1 MAYRVLTA
9 ALFKPFTLPHL
20 KTQRVSALRALV
32 AGFAGLACTPL
43 LLAQDA
49 SGTTP
54 ATTASPARVVVTDT
68 PIEESVLPTVRPFSS
83 AFGLDSN
90 ILDVPRNVTVISR
103 EQLDTIAI
111 FDVRDF
117 SKLTSSSYTP
127 SNFGAPSN
135 PSIRGQ
141 TADLF
146 VNGMRRGLTSNG
158 NGLPVN
164 FNSVES
170 VDIIKGPPTVILGV
184 SQYTGGS
191 VNLNTKRPYFDKF
204 QGNVGATFGSYGQYL
219 YQADFGGPIIKD
231 KLAFRV
237 SFAGEESGSFYENGH
252 QYTQALYTAL
262 TWTPSANYTL
272 DFNFEGFWADYTENF
287 GINRPTQDLIDHGR
301 YITGTVGL
309 LNGVQNNQIIFGGFN
324 VVTPG
329 PTVNLARSVRLLA
342 PGDGSSGRSFSA
354 QVVQTLKINDTFSIV
369 NNTFFYYVNRG
380 TLSSYY
386 YSEILDNNFAI
397 ANRTEFKLNFDIPMG
412 GTVGTITD
420 KDGKTVTKGGDGWHL
435 KLATNAGVELRYQQ
449 VNAYNDYFNE
459 PANAWD
465 LSRPRSEINYINQL
479 AGGSQSLAFLGHP
492 GRFASPGVFNG
503 DTNQSRAFTISPYF
517 QQEIKFGS
525 KFGLLLGARLDIL
538 FVKATDPL
546 APPFAAQKTDS
557 TVMGIPN
564 FNVSPTFSPFP
575 WLTTY
580 FTYNYSQSTGVAN
593 GGGYVM
599 GGNTLGTFASSYFHQ
614 VSELYEFGA
623 KASLIKNTLFIS
635 SALFNQTRNIP
646 SNTNT
651 GVVNNKLTV
660 NGFEIEA
667 NYQPTKNLWMT
678 ASYTLL
684 DAIFKNQSPFSVQTY
699 PFNRIGTIFNFTDTF
714 GAPVTNPNNPNQ
726 TVFTAYP
733 VGNYRQ
739 PGLPKNQFNFLVQ
752 YKLDMGLGASL
763 GAVVTGPQN
772 LNYDGTV
779 KIRTQYTL
787 DATIFYRQKRY
798 ELALSVLNLTDQ
810 KNFSPPNAV
819 YANDSVVANLPI
831 RVSGTVKLKF

>member
-1 MAYRVLTA
+1 M
-9 ALFKPFTLPHL
+9 
-20 KTQRVSALRALV
+20 
-32 AGFAGLACTPL
+32 
-43 LLAQDA
+43 
-49 SGTTP
+49 
-54 ATTASPARVVVTDT
+54 VTDT

-117 SKLTSSSYTP
+117 AKLTSSSYTP

-191 VNLNTKRPYFDKF
+191 INLNTKRPYFDKF

-252 QYTQALYTAL
+252 QYTQAIYTAL

-309 LNGVQNNQIIFGGFN
+309 VNGVQDTSIINGGFN
-324 VVTPG
+324 TVTPG
-329 PTVNLARSVRLLA
+329 PTINIDRSTRLLR
-342 PGDGSSGRSFSA
+342 PGDGSSGRSFNA

-412 GTVGTITD
+412 GTAATITD
-420 KDGKTVTKGGDGWHL
+420 KDGKTVTKGGGGWTW
-435 KLATNAGVELRYQQ
+435 KNMINVGVELRYQQ

-465 LSRPRSEINYINQL
+465 LSLPRSQINYINQIPNG
-479 AGGSQSLAFLGHP
+479 AVPIGFLGHP
-492 GRFASPGVFNG
+492 GRTAFPGIFNG

-517 QQEIKFGS
+517 QHEMKFGTM
-525 KFGLLLGARLDIL
+525 FGLLYGGRVDVL
-538 FVKATDPL
+538 FVKAKDPI
-546 APPFAAQKTDS
+546 APPGFQNEDS

-564 FNVSPTFSPFP
+564 FNVSPTFSPFS

-593 GGGYVM
+593 GGGYM
-599 GGNTLGTFASSYFHQ
+599 MSGFNAGTFDSGYFHRP
-614 VSELYEFGA
+614 SELYELGA
-623 KASLIKNTLFIS
+623 KASLLKNTLFIS
-635 SALFNQTRNIP
+635 SALFKQKRNEP
-646 SNTNT
+646 ASNGGGAILLNVT
-651 GVVNNKLTV
+651 
-660 NGFEIEA
+660 GFEIEA
-667 NYQPTKNLWMT
+667 NYQPNKNFWMT

-684 DAIFKNQSPFSVQTY
+684 NAYLKNQIPFSVQSY
-699 PFNRIGTIFNFTDTF
+699 PFNQLGNNFNLTDTF
-714 GAPVTNPNNPNQ
+714 GVLSP
-726 TVFTAYP
+726 YP
-733 VGNYRQ
+733 RGNYRQ
-739 PGLPKNQFNFLVQ
+739 PGLPRNQFNFLVS

-763 GAVVTGPQN
+763 GTVVTGPQN

-787 DATIFYRQKRY
+787 DASIFYRQKRY
-798 ELALSVLNLTDQ
+798 ELILSVLNLTDQ
-810 KNFSPPNAV
+810 KNWSPPNAV

>member
-1 MAYRVLTA
+1 M
-9 ALFKPFTLPHL
+9 
-20 KTQRVSALRALV
+20 
-32 AGFAGLACTPL
+32 AGLAGLVCTPV

-49 SGTTP
+49 STA
-54 ATTASPARVVVTDT
+54 ATAPTSASSPGRVIVTDT
-68 PIEESVLPTVRPFSS
+68 PIEDSVLPTVRPFSA
-83 AFGLDSN
+83 AFGIDSN
-90 ILDVPRNVTVISR
+90 ILDIPRNVTVISR

-117 SKLTSSSYTP
+117 AKLTSSSYTP

-141 TADLF
+141 TADVF

-164 FNSVES
+164 FNSIES

-191 VNLNTKRPYFDKF
+191 INLNTKRPYFDKF
-204 QGNVGATFGSYGQYL
+204 QGQVGATFGSYGQYL
-219 YQADFGGPIIKD
+219 YNADFGGPIIKD

-237 SFAGEESGSFYENGH
+237 SFSGEESGSYYENGH
-252 QYTQALYTAL
+252 QYTQAIYTAL

-309 LNGVQNNQIIFGGFN
+309 VNGVQDNSIINGGFN
-324 VVTPG
+324 TVTPG
-329 PTVNLARSVRLLA
+329 PTINLNRSVRLLA
-342 PGDGSSGRSFSA
+342 PGDGSGGHSFNA
-354 QVVQTLKINDTFSIV
+354 QVIQTLKLNETFSIV

-380 TLSSYY
+380 TYSSYY
-386 YSEILDNNFAI
+386 YSEILDSNFAI
-397 ANRTEFKLNFDIPMG
+397 ANRTEFRLNYDFLMG
-412 GTVGTITD
+412 QKATTVTG
-420 KDGKTVTKGGDGWHL
+420 KDGKAVTKGSDGWHL
-435 KLATNAGVELRYQQ
+435 KLSINAGIELRYQQ

-465 LSRPRSEINYINQL
+465 LSLPRSQINYINQ
-479 AGGSQSLAFLGHP
+479 AANGSLSLAAFGHP

-517 QQEIKFGS
+517 QQEMKFGPM
-525 KFGLLLGARLDIL
+525 FGLLFGARVDIL
-538 FVKATDPL
+538 FVRATDPL
-546 APPFAAQKTDS
+546 APSFAAQNTDS

-593 GGGYVM
+593 GGGYMM

-623 KASLIKNTLFIS
+623 KASLLKNTLFIS
-635 SALFNQTRNIP
+635 SAAFHQTRIIP
-646 SNTNT
+646 SNTNA
-651 GVVNNKLTV
+651 GVINNKLTV

-667 NYQPTKNLWMT
+667 NYQPTKNFWIT

-684 DAIFKNQSPFSVQTY
+684 DAIYKDQVPFSVQSY
-699 PFNRIGTIFNFTDTF
+699 PFDQIGNNFNLTDTF
-714 GAPVTNPNNPNQ
+714 GALSPY
-726 TVFTAYP
+726 AK
-733 VGNYRQ
+733 GNYRQ
-739 PGLPKNQFNFLVQ
+739 PGLPKNQFNALIQ
-752 YKLDMGLGASL
+752 YKLDCGLGASI

-772 LNYDGTV
+772 LNFDGSV

-787 DATIFYRQKRY
+787 DASIFYRQKRY
-798 ELALSVLNLTDQ
+798 ELVLSVLNLTDQ
-810 KNFSPPNAV
+810 KNWSPPNSV

-831 RVSGTVKLKF
+831 RVNGTVRFKF

>member
-1 MAYRVLTA
+1 M
-9 ALFKPFTLPHL
+9 
-20 KTQRVSALRALV
+20 KTPPPLAWRAF
-32 AGFAGLACTPL
+32 AAGLASVVCVPL
-43 LLAQDA
+43 LLAQEA
-49 SGTTP
+49 TAP
-54 ATTASPARVVVTDT
+54 ATSGPARVIVTDT

-117 SKLTSSSYTP
+117 AKLTSSSYTP

-141 TADLF
+141 TADVF

-191 VNLNTKRPYFDKF
+191 INLNTKRPYFDKF
-204 QGNVGATFGSYGQYL
+204 QGFVGATFGSYNQYL

-231 KLAFRV
+231 KLAYRV
-237 SFAGEESGSFYENGH
+237 SFSGEESGSYYENGH
-252 QYTQALYTAL
+252 QKTQALYTAL

-287 GINRPTQDLIDHGR
+287 GINRPTQDLIDNGR

-309 LNGVQNNQIIFGGFN
+309 LNGRQDNTIINGGFN

-329 PTVNLARSVRLLA
+329 PTINLDRRVRLLA
-342 PGDGSSGRSFSA
+342 PGDGSSGKSFNA
-354 QVVQTLKINDTFSIV
+354 QVIQTLKINDHLSIV

-380 TLSSYY
+380 TFSSYY

-397 ANRTEFKLNFDIPMG
+397 ANRTEFRLNFDVPMG
-412 GTVGTITD
+412 GKDSTITD
-420 KDGKTVTKGGDGWHL
+420 KDGKTVTKAGGGWTWKNL
-435 KLATNAGVELRYQQ
+435 INAGVELRYQQ

-465 LSRPRSEINYINQL
+465 LSRPRSEINYINQ
-479 AGGSQSLAFLGHP
+479 AANGSVSLARFGHP

-503 DTNQSRAFTISPYF
+503 DTNQSRAFTLSPYF
-517 QQEIKFGS
+517 QHEMKFGT
-525 KFGLLLGARLDIL
+525 KFGLLYGARLDIL
-538 FVKATDPL
+538 FVKATDPV
-546 APPFAAQKTDS
+546 APSFAAQNTDS
-557 TVMGIPN
+557 TVQAIPN
-564 FNVSPTFSPFP
+564 FNISPTFSPFP

-580 FTYNYSQSTGVAN
+580 FTYNYSQATGVAN

-614 VSELYEFGA
+614 VSELYELGA
-623 KASLIKNTLFIS
+623 KASLLKNTLFIS
-635 SALFNQTRNIP
+635 SALFHQTRNVP
-646 SNTNT
+646 SNTNA
-651 GVVNNKLTV
+651 GVINNKLNV

-667 NYQPTKNLWMT
+667 NYQPNKNFWIT

-684 DAIFKNQSPFSVQTY
+684 DAVYRNQVPFSVQSY
-699 PFNRIGTIFNFTDTF
+699 PFNQIGNNFNLTDTF
-714 GAPVTNPNNPNQ
+714 GVLSP
-726 TVFTAYP
+726 YP
-733 VGNYRQ
+733 KGDYRQ
-739 PGLPKNQFNFLVQ
+739 PGLPKNQFNMLVS
-752 YKLDMGLGASL
+752 YKLDMGLGASI

-772 LNYDGTV
+772 LNFNGVTR
-779 KIRTQYTL
+779 IPTQYTL
-787 DATIFYRQKRY
+787 DASIFYKHKRF
-798 ELALSVLNLTDQ
+798 ELVLSVLNLTDQ
-810 KNFSPPNAV
+810 KNWSPPNAV
-819 YANDSVVANLPI
+819 YANDSIVANLPI
-831 RVSGTVKLKF
+831 RVNGTVRIKF